1 MQSTKDIT
9 CNNQTS
15 GRVSHSGPMMKNRNL
30 SRLTYVKDNAAPRI
44 PSYRANSAGQGGYVG
59 SDQQI
64 MDQQRKE
71 LRIFNRVDTM
81 DNSKRQIKIPNDP
94 SWVSDL
100 RDSLANEKLS
110 ITCIVLLNLLFL
122 CTNSMIQGI
131 TRCTCPV
138 HYWLSQVKWIRCWKN
153 TTGNSKISPDKKQNK
168 AETKSCI

>member
-44 PSYRANSAGQGGYVG
+44 PSYRANSAGQGSYVG

-71 LRIFNRVDTM
+71 LRTFNRADTM
-81 DNSKRQIKIPNDP
+81 DNSKRQIKILNDP

-100 RDSLANEKLS
+100 RDSLANEKLPLVTLPS
-110 ITCIVLLNLLFL
+110 LIFSFFVQTV
-122 CTNSMIQGI
+122 
-131 TRCTCPV
+131 
-138 HYWLSQVKWIRCWKN
+138 
-153 TTGNSKISPDKKQNK
+153 
-168 AETKSCI
+168 

>member
-1 MQSTKDIT
+1 MQTTKDMT

-30 SRLTYVKDNAAPRI
+30 SRLTYVKDSAAPRI

-81 DNSKRQIKIPNDP
+81 DNSKRQIKIPNDQ

-100 RDSLANEKLS
+100 RDSLANKKLS
-110 ITCIVLLNLLFL
+110 LLTLSSLISLSLSLYKQYDSGDNKMYMSGPLLAQPSKVDQMLEEHDRQLQDF
-122 CTNSMIQGI
+122 
-131 TRCTCPV
+131 TR
-138 HYWLSQVKWIRCWKN
+138 QKA
-153 TTGNSKISPDKKQNK
+153 KQSRN
-168 AETKSCI
+168 